1 VIAKLYLHVVGAPKH
16 LWPPWVLDGVELHSD
31 ILDLRNNR

>member
-1 VIAKLYLHVVGAPKH
+1 MHLHVLCVEPTH
-16 LWPPWVLDGVELHSD
+16 LWPPWVVDGVELHSD